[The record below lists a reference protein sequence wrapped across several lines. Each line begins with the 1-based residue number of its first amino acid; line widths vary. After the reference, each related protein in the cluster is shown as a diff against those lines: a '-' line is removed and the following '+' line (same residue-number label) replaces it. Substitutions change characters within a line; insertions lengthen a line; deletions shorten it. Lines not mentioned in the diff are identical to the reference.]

1 MAGSLEPGT
10 QPVGE
15 IFHHQHDR
23 EDREDDRRGV
33 AVLEEVEGNLQ
44 LLANAAGADEA
55 EDGQYAVEAMAA
67 ERYDVMFLDLSMPRM
82 SGEEVVRWLRAHPDV
97 APGLR
102 IVVVSAWAGDKRP
115 TLHELGV
122 DAVLPKPFRKQ
133 QLLDLLEELAQPR

>member
-1 MAGSLEPGT
+1 MLPEFVGGQRWFAAKAEGQRSVSLEVLGPPT
-10 QPVGE
+10 PNSRRHLFNE
-15 IFHHQHDR
+15 I
-23 EDREDDRRGV
+23 V
-33 AVLEEVEGNLQ
+33 V
-44 LLANAAGADEA
+44 EA
-55 EDGQYAVEAMAA
+55 EDGQHAVEVLAA
-67 ERYDVMFLDLSMPRM
+67 AAYDVMFLDLSMPRM

>member
-1 MAGSLEPGT
+1 MDASQGSGTGGTSPDGAGWRFLVVDD
-10 QPVGE
+10 Q
-15 IFHHQHDR
+15 
-23 EDREDDRRGV
+23 EDIRDIMVRMLTRLGHS
-33 AVLEEVEGNLQ
+33 
-44 LLANAAGADEA
+44 ADEA
-55 EDGQYAVEAMAA
+55 EDGQHAVEVLAA
-67 ERYDVMFLDLSMPRM
+67 AAYDVMFLDLSMPRM

-133 QLLDLLEELAQPR
+133 QLVDLLEELDQSR